1 MIPLLLL
8 LFLAPAA
15 AAPPAVGEPAPDF
28 ALPDADG
35 VEHRLSELRGAPVV
49 INFWASWCGPCLREL
64 PRLEQARAAAGVPFV
79 LVNLDRQRGPAL
91 GALKRIEHRM
101 VSLFDPEGA
110 VAAAWS
116 PPALPTTWVLGPDGA
131 VAEVHEGAVEDGD
144 VDALV
149 ERLRALAKGSP

>member
-1 MIPLLLL
+1 VIPLLLL

-79 LVNLDRQRGPAL
+79 LVNLDRQR
-91 GALKRIEHRM
+91 
-101 VSLFDPEGA
+101 DPEGA